1 MEENDPFFA
10 FFMPF
15 SHFSMHIEKSV
26 DITMSMRFGLNH
38 DLAINIGESKVGVAV
53 RNGRNFFLFD
63 DY

>member
-1 MEENDPFFA
+1 MEENDPFLA
-10 FFMPF
+10 FFMPLSYF
-15 SHFSMHIEKSV
+15 PMHIEKSV
-26 DITMSMRFGLNH
+26 DIAMPMRFGLDH